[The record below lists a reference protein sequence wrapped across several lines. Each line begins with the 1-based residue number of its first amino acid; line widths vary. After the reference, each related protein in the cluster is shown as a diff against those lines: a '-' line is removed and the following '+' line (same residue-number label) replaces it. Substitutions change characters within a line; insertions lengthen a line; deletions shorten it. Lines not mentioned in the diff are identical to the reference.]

1 MRSMSTL
8 TEIEAAAERLPA
20 VQQRELIR
28 FLTARI
34 PRGQGPEQQP
44 YTTRTHPGDVLAGI
58 DADKLGQ
65 IPEEF

>member
-1 MRSMSTL
+1 MRSMRTL

-20 VQQRELIR
+20 AQQRELIR
-28 FLTARI
+28 FLTACL
-34 PRGQGPEQQP
+34 PRGPETAYQP

-65 IPEEF
+65 LPEEF